1 MSQKKI
7 RWLLGELPTLL
18 QEGVIDGSAAE
29 RIRRHYEARA
39 GKTRNWALTIFGM
52 LGGILVGLGVILLLA
67 HNWAD
72 MSRPLRT
79 VLAFA
84 PLLVSQLFAGWIL
97 QTERE
102 SSAWRE
108 TLGILW
114 TLSIGAAIALVA
126 QTYHIPGDTG
136 RFVLTWMLLSL
147 PVIYLL
153 RSSAPVLAYLAGIVF
168 WAIEAQESGGHAL
181 LFWPLLALI
190 VPHAAAAARGNV
202 YASRPTVLFW
212 GIATALCVAVGVTLE
227 KVLPGLWIIIYGSLF
242 ACLYLAGEYWFSEAP
257 AAWQKPFQVVGAVGG
272 VVLGFLLTYG
282 WPWEEI
288 GWSHVHRGAFYHG
301 EAAILDYALVV
312 LLPMAAVVLLVGS
325 VRRGKA
331 GSIFLGA
338 LPIVAILGYSAAALT
353 REETAAQVLFNAYV
367 LAVGLA
373 LLIRG
378 FRAFHIGTVNAG
390 LLIVFALILLRFFD
404 ADLGFVF
411 RGIVFVV
418 LGTAFLVV
426 NLILARRQKGATP

>member
-39 GKTRNWALTIFGM
+39 GKARNWALTVFGM

-67 HNWAD
+67 HNWVD

-79 VLAFA
+79 ALAFA

-97 QTERE
+97 RTNRD
-102 SSAWRE
+102 SPAWRE
-108 TLGILW
+108 TIGILW

-147 PVIYLL
+147 LVIYLI
-153 RSSAPVLAYLAGIVF
+153 RASAPVLAYLAGITF
-168 WAIEAQESGGHAL
+168 WSIDAQDAGGHAL
-181 LFWPLLALI
+181 LFWPLLALM
-190 VPHAAAAARGNV
+190 VPHAAAAARENV

-212 GIATALCVAVGVTLE
+212 GLALALCVAVGVTLE
-227 KVLPGLWIIIYGSLF
+227 KILPGLWIIIYGALF
-242 ACLYLAGEYWFSEAP
+242 ACLYLAGEFWFSEAP
-257 AAWQKPFQVVGAVGG
+257 SAWQKPFQTAGAVGG
-272 VVLGFLLTYG
+272 VVLAFLLTYA

-288 GWSHVHRGAFYHG
+288 GWNYVRHGAFYHG
-301 EAAILDYALVV
+301 AAAIPDYALAV
-312 LLPMAAVVLLVGS
+312 LLPIAAIVLLVGS

-331 GSIFLGA
+331 DSLFLGA
-338 LPIVAILGYSAAALT
+338 LPIVAIMGYSAVALT
-353 REETAAQVLFNAYV
+353 DEEMAAQVLFNAYV
-367 LAVGLA
+367 LAVGIA
-373 LLIRG
+373 LLVRG
-378 FRAFHIGTVNAG
+378 FRALRIGTVNAG
-390 LLIVFALILLRFFD
+390 LLIVFALIVLRFFD
-404 ADLGFVF
+404 ADLGFIF
-411 RGIVFVV
+411 RGIVFVL
-418 LGTAFLVV
+418 LGAAFLGV
-426 NLILARRQKGATP
+426 NLILARRQKGAPS